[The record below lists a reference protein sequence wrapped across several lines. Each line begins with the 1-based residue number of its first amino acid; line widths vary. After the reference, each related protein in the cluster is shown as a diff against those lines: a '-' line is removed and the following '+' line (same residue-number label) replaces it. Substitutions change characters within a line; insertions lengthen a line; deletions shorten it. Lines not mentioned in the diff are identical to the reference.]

1 MCYDVW
7 KKGAEIDVRAMK
19 MCSLK
24 FGSTENKKPKK
35 VTTLEM
41 MYDRYWIVLSCLVV
55 ARVKHSLTSELWL
68 SNNIL
73 SL

>member
-1 MCYDVW
+1 MLFL
-7 KKGAEIDVRAMK
+7 KSAENDVRARK

-35 VTTLEM
+35 LTTLEV
-41 MYDRYWIVLSCLVV
+41 MYDGCWIVLS
-55 ARVKHSLTSELWL
+55 SLTSDLWL
-68 SNNIL
+68 SNVL